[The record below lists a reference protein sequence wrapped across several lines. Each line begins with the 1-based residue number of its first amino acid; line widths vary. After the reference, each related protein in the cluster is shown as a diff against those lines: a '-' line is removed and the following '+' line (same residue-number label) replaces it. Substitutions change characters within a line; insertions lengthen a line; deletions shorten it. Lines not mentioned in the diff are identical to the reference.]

1 MDDLTRRADELLGAK
16 SAPAANV
23 RARVKAIQD
32 RWDNLNKLRQAK
44 ERSLQGASRYVII
57 GTYLQ
62 LNLMIYNYFNFY
74 SVELFH
80 RTCDEAK
87 EWMEE
92 KITKLDTE
100 DLGRDLQTV
109 QALQRRH
116 QNLERELAPL
126 EERVN
131 KINHLAASYVIF
143 YYC

>member
-1 MDDLTRRADELLGAK
+1 
-16 SAPAANV
+16 
-23 RARVKAIQD
+23 
-32 RWDNLNKLRQAK
+32 
-44 ERSLQGASRYVII
+44 
-57 GTYLQ
+57 
-62 LNLMIYNYFNFY
+62 
-74 SVELFH
+74 
-80 RTCDEAK
+80 
-87 EWMEE
+87 MEE

-143 YYC
+143 YYCWK

>member
-1 MDDLTRRADELLGAK
+1 M
-16 SAPAANV
+16 
-23 RARVKAIQD
+23 
-32 RWDNLNKLRQAK
+32 
-44 ERSLQGASRYVII
+44 
-57 GTYLQ
+57 
-62 LNLMIYNYFNFY
+62 
-74 SVELFH
+74 ELFH

-131 KINHLAASYVIF
+131 KINHLAASYAQFICPIHFRV
-143 YYC
+143 